1 MKKSSLLDR
10 LSHHC
15 LLLVGL
21 HGWDNVTAARLA
33 KSASA
38 PVHNAEEFLA
48 TSRHTLRS
56 LADYITRRME
66 QTYQHEEDSPP
77 RDALFAML
85 MARFD
90 ILQDYR
96 DGIIAINDAARLSP
110 ALFCLLI
117 SCLPPQ
123 MATTLQ
129 LAQVPFITP
138 AHSAALTA
146 IYCAAL
152 RIWQRDDSPD
162 LARTMAALDKYL
174 RTTEMLLN
182 HVNRIKT

>member
-1 MKKSSLLDR
+1 MKKSSLPDR

-15 LLLVGL
+15 LILAGQ

-33 KSASA
+33 KAASA
-38 PVHNAEEFLA
+38 PLHSAEEFLA
-48 TSRHTLRS
+48 TPRYTLRS
-56 LADYITRRME
+56 LADYITRQME
-66 QTYQHEEDSPP
+66 QTYQHEADSSP
-77 RDALFAML
+77 RDALFALL

-90 ILQDYR
+90 IVQDYR
-96 DGIIAINDAARLSP
+96 AGITAINDAARRSP
-110 ALFCLLI
+110 ALFGLLI

-123 MATTLQ
+123 MAATLQ

-182 HVNRIKT
+182 QANRIKS